1 MSHQTILFEDDN
13 YDLND
18 NLPPEVD
25 FSTLRRDK
33 SRERHFRLQALL
45 RIQDDEM
52 RMGRLR
58 DRADEAVKLLRVAL
72 ADLEDEPR
80 ILPLAVQAVIDARGG
95 LDGLD
100 LSHDEVLAILYGVNR
115 QAVELQPNELAF

>member
-1 MSHQTILFEDDN
+1 MNHQTILLQDDD

-18 NLPPEVD
+18 ELPPEVD

-33 SRERHFRLQALL
+33 SRERRFRLQALL
-45 RIQDDEM
+45 RIHDDEM

-58 DRADEAVKLLRVAL
+58 DHADEAIKLLRVAL
-72 ADLEDEPR
+72 ADLEEKPR

-95 LDGLD
+95 LEGLD
-100 LSHDEVLAILYGVNR
+100 LSHDELLAILYGVNR
-115 QAVELQPNELAF
+115 QAVESQLNELAV

>member
-1 MSHQTILFEDDN
+1 MNHQTILLEDDN

-18 NLPPEVD
+18 DLPPEVD

-33 SRERHFRLQALL
+33 SRERRFRLQALL
-45 RIQDDEM
+45 KIHDDEM

-58 DRADEAVKLLRVAL
+58 DHADEAVKLLRVAL
-72 ADLEDEPR
+72 ADVEDEPR

-95 LDGLD
+95 LEGLD
-100 LSHDEVLAILYGVNR
+100 LSHDELLAILYGVNR
-115 QAVELQPNELAF
+115 QAIEPQPNELTI